1 MKTLNIAIYK
11 YSIPMEPFTI
21 ATGTMHFAQNILIKI
36 FTNEGIIGWG
46 ECSALPMIVAET
58 QNSCYALA

>member
-1 MKTLNIAIYK
+1 
-11 YSIPMEPFTI
+11 
-21 ATGTMHFAQNILIKI
+21 MHFAQNILIKI

-46 ECSALPMIVAET
+46 ECSALPMIVGET